1 MMTKLVYSLSTYSIW
16 KGTLICDTG
25 PPGQILLLSM
35 PIIFVMHAD
44 LVLVLNKFFLTDVT

>member
-1 MMTKLVYSLSTYSIW
+1 MMTELAYSLSTYSIW

-35 PIIFVMHAD
+35 PIIFVVRAD
-44 LVLVLNKFFLTDVT
+44 LVLVPNNYF

>member
-1 MMTKLVYSLSTYSIW
+1 MLHDDKKLVYSLSTYSIW

-35 PIIFVMHAD
+35 PIIFAMHAD
-44 LVLVLNKFFLTDVT
+44 LVLVLNNFC